1 MSDFVRT
8 VEGRTIFLVPQSSLT
23 QKVPP
28 KTPAFFNP
36 AAKLNRDLSVL
47 AYRAFASSLSRKTFA
62 DSFTGIGARALR
74 VAAEVPEIEQVYGN
88 DINSIAIEAAK
99 ESARINFVDD
109 KCHFSIEE
117 VCKFLLRR
125 DGEG

>member
-47 AYRAFASSLSRKTFA
+47 AYRASLPCLSRKSLA
-62 DSFTGIGARALR
+62 HSFTGIVARALR
-74 VAAEVPEIEQVYGN
+74 VALGLPAVEQIGVTY
-88 DINSIAIEAAK
+88 INSSQTEADKKTAK
-99 ESARINFVDD
+99 Q
-109 KCHFSIEE
+109 HFD
-117 VCKFLLRR
+117 V
-125 DGEG
+125 

>member
-8 VEGRTIFLVPQSSLT
+8 VEGRTIFLVPQSALT

-47 AYRAFASSLSRKTFA
+47 AYRAYLPFLSRKTLA
-62 DSFTGIGARALR
+62 DSFTGIGATELR
-74 VAAEVPEIEQVYGN
+74 LAVEEPDVYHIHGN
-88 DINSIAIEAAK
+88 KKKLIAINTANKATK
-99 ESARINFVDD
+99 R
-109 KCHFSIEE
+109 KT
-117 VCKFLLRR
+117 VCRKYLF
-125 DGEG
+125 